1 MVQKGRAMVRISA
14 LLAATLLLYSPSV
27 FAWGGLA
34 HEAVCEIAFLEVND
48 TARQRVI
55 ALIQQDEEFRTFR
68 ASCNWP
74 DRPPRKRTPEHF
86 VNVPRDMA
94 EIGDDECPLSENC
107 VVTAIEDDFAV
118 LASSDATD
126 EEKLEALKFL
136 GHWVGD
142 IHQPLHVSFEDDRG
156 GNKVG
161 ARATSCDSLHA
172 VWDRCLVEERLGMHP
187 VALAAELRA
196 DITDEQR
203 AEWLAT
209 DAVAWANESL
219 AIATSPDV
227 EYCVMVDGACQYEA
241 ENRELDA
248 GEPEKEVLV
257 TNGYLDTH
265 APTVRRRIAMAGVR
279 LAGLLNNALG
289 AQSPETS
296 LRTEMLGR
304 IETISRELDELRNA
318 IEAIKP

>member
-1 MVQKGRAMVRISA
+1 
-14 LLAATLLLYSPSV
+14 
-27 FAWGGLA
+27 
-34 HEAVCEIAFLEVND
+34 
-48 TARQRVI
+48 
-55 ALIQQDEEFRTFR
+55 
-68 ASCNWP
+68 
-74 DRPPRKRTPEHF
+74 
-86 VNVPRDMA
+86 
-94 EIGDDECPLSENC
+94 
-107 VVTAIEDDFAV
+107 
-118 LASSDATD
+118 
-126 EEKLEALKFL
+126 
-136 GHWVGD
+136 
-142 IHQPLHVSFEDDRG
+142 
-156 GNKVG
+156 
-161 ARATSCDSLHA
+161 
-172 VWDRCLVEERLGMHP
+172 MHP

-257 TNGYLDTH
+257 ANGYLDTH

-289 AQSPETS
+289 VQSPETS

>member
-1 MVQKGRAMVRISA
+1 
-14 LLAATLLLYSPSV
+14 
-27 FAWGGLA
+27 
-34 HEAVCEIAFLEVND
+34 
-48 TARQRVI
+48 
-55 ALIQQDEEFRTFR
+55 
-68 ASCNWP
+68 
-74 DRPPRKRTPEHF
+74 
-86 VNVPRDMA
+86 MA
-94 EIGDDECPLSENC
+94 QIGDNECPLGEKC

-118 LASSDATD
+118 LASADATD
-126 EEKLEALKFL
+126 KEKLEALKFL

-156 GNKVG
+156 GNSIG
-161 ARATSCDSLHA
+161 TRASSCDSLHA
-172 VWDRCLVEERLGMHP
+172 VWDRCLVEERLGLHP

-219 AIATSPDV
+219 TIATSPDV

-241 ENRELDA
+241 ENGELDD
-248 GEPEKEVLV
+248 GEPEKEILV
-257 TNGYLDTH
+257 ANGYLDTH
-265 APTVRRRIAMAGVR
+265 APVVRERIAMAGVR
-279 LAGLLNNALG
+279 LAGLLNRALG
-289 AQSPETS
+289 AQSTETS

>member
-1 MVQKGRAMVRISA
+1 MVRIAA
-14 LLAATLLLYSPSV
+14 LGAATLLLYSPSA

-34 HEAVCEIAFLEVND
+34 HEVVCEIAFLELND

-55 ALIQQDEEFRTFR
+55 ELIQQEEEFRSFR

-86 VNVPRDMA
+86 VNVPRNMA
-94 EIGDDECPLSENC
+94 EIGEDECPLGEKC

-142 IHQPLHVSFEDDRG
+142 VHQPLHVSFEDDRG
-156 GNKVG
+156 GNRVKTQG
-161 ARATSCDSLHA
+161 SSCDTLHA

-219 AIATSPDV
+219 TIAASPDV

-241 ENRELDA
+241 ENRELDD
-248 GEPEKEVLV
+248 GEPEKKVLV
-257 TNGYLDTH
+257 ANGYLDTH
-265 APTVRRRIAMAGVR
+265 APVVRERMVMAGVR
-279 LAGLLNNALG
+279 LGGLLNRALG
-289 AQSPETS
+289 AQTPETS